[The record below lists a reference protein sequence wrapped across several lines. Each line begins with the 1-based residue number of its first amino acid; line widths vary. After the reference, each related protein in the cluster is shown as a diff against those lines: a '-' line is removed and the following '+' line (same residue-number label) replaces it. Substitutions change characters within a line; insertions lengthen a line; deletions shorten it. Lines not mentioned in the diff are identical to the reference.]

1 MAVSRDELV
10 GRIGRQD
17 SSRLVVDPF
26 FGLNEDDDRTVPASL
41 DFHLGTR
48 FVFLR
53 RGRDT
58 VHDPIREGEMAEA
71 SGTELF
77 ISLGEALYLHPGQLV
92 LATTL
97 EWYKLPPDLMSYVFV
112 RSIWARRGVNIATAP
127 AIQPHSSGRI
137 TLELSNVGE
146 VAVCIRPGIALGQ
159 LFFHFVEESVY
170 SEKDLFRQPPFAVTH
185 RPIFGTYHVSEIERA
200 LLGTAAIPEPLHQ
213 PVRPTHIRPPRRG
226 FFGDAIA

>member
-1 MAVSRDELV
+1 MPVSKDEL
-10 GRIGRQD
+10 GNRIYRHD
-17 SSRLVVDPF
+17 AKRLVVDPYF
-26 FGLNEDDDRTVPASL
+26 DSLRSGRTVPASL

-58 VHDPIREGEMAEA
+58 VHDPLREGPLSEA

-77 ISLGEALYLHPGQLV
+77 IPLGEALYLHPRQLV

-97 EWYKLPPDLMSYVFV
+97 EWYQLPWDLMAYVFV

-137 TLELSNVGE
+137 TLELSNFGE
-146 VAVCIRPGIALGQ
+146 VAVCLRPGVALGQ
-159 LFFHFVEESVY
+159 LFFHFVEETAQVSTDEHM
-170 SEKDLFRQPPFAVTH
+170 SPPFAVTH
-185 RPIFGTYHVSEIERA
+185 RPIFGTYHESPIEAA
-200 LLGTAAIPEPLHQ
+200 LLGRPVETVSGERTESDPAAH
-213 PVRPTHIRPPRRG
+213 PPIVARLS
-226 FFGDAIA
+226 DLTL